1 MCSRWVNGL
10 RTARR
15 LAASSVCRSIYAA
28 LPFFWL
34 QSTVAAVTSC
44 NSSEYISSGFQR
56 SVPSPCVCQSC
67 CCFLVSSCCFHSP
80 VGSQS
85 TPPRARQARRVN
97 SSVRESRWA
106 GRVRIRLRWISQIT
120 VYQTVTVRRW
130 WRWCAAAVML
140 VFRRLWT
147 STGSDVGYEDV
158 LMCWRGWNIAWLI
171 SWLIIFT
178 VLMLF

>member
-106 GRVRIRLRWISQIT
+106 GRVRIRLHWISQIT

-130 WRWCAAAVML
+130 WRVVGALQRSCWFLDDSERRPVQML
-140 VFRRLWT
+140 DMR
-147 STGSDVGYEDV
+147 
-158 LMCWRGWNIAWLI
+158 MCWCVDEAETSRG
-171 SWLIIFT
+171 
-178 VLMLF
+178 

>member
-106 GRVRIRLRWISQIT
+106 GRVRIRLRWIPQIT

-130 WRWCAAAVML
+130 WWRVVGALQRSCWFLDDSERRPVQML
-140 VFRRLWT
+140 DMR
-147 STGSDVGYEDV
+147 
-158 LMCWRGWNIAWLI
+158 MCWCVDEAETSR
-171 SWLIIFT
+171 
-178 VLMLF
+178 V

>member
-106 GRVRIRLRWISQIT
+106 GRVRIRLRWISKIT

-130 WRWCAAAVML
+130 WWRVVGALQRSCWFLDDSERRPVQML
-140 VFRRLWT
+140 DMR
-147 STGSDVGYEDV
+147 
-158 LMCWRGWNIAWLI
+158 MCWCVDEAETSR
-171 SWLIIFT
+171 
-178 VLMLF
+178 V

>member
-106 GRVRIRLRWISQIT
+106 GRVRIRLHWIPQIT
-120 VYQTVTVRRW
+120 VYQTVTVRRRW
-130 WRWCAAAVML
+130 WRVVGALQRSWRRPVQML
-140 VFRRLWT
+140 DMR
-147 STGSDVGYEDV
+147 
-158 LMCWRGWNIAWLI
+158 MCWCVDEAETSRG
-171 SWLIIFT
+171 
-178 VLMLF
+178 

>member
-106 GRVRIRLRWISQIT
+106 GRVRIRLHWISQIT

-130 WRWCAAAVML
+130 WWRVVGALQWSCWFLDDSERRPVQML
-140 VFRRLWT
+140 DMR
-147 STGSDVGYEDV
+147 
-158 LMCWRGWNIAWLI
+158 MCWCVDEAETSRG
-171 SWLIIFT
+171 
-178 VLMLF
+178 

>member
-56 SVPSPCVCQSC
+56 PVPSPCVCQSC

-106 GRVRIRLRWISQIT
+106 GRVWIRLHWISQIT

-130 WRWCAAAVML
+130 WWRVVGALQRSWRRPVQML
-140 VFRRLWT
+140 DMR
-147 STGSDVGYEDV
+147 
-158 LMCWRGWNIAWLI
+158 MCWCVDEAETSR
-171 SWLIIFT
+171 
-178 VLMLF
+178 V

>member
-130 WRWCAAAVML
+130 WWRVVGALQRSCWFLDDSERRPVQML
-140 VFRRLWT
+140 DMR
-147 STGSDVGYEDV
+147 
-158 LMCWRGWNIAWLI
+158 MCWCVDEAETSR
-171 SWLIIFT
+171 
-178 VLMLF
+178 V

>member
-106 GRVRIRLRWISQIT
+106 GRVRIRLHWISQIT
-120 VYQTVTVRRW
+120 VYQTVTVRQWW
-130 WRWCAAAVML
+130 WRVVGALQRSCWFLDDSERRPVQML
-140 VFRRLWT
+140 DMR
-147 STGSDVGYEDV
+147 
-158 LMCWRGWNIAWLI
+158 MCWCVDEAETSRG
-171 SWLIIFT
+171 
-178 VLMLF
+178 

>member
-120 VYQTVTVRRW
+120 VYQTVTVRRRW
-130 WRWCAAAVML
+130 WRVVGALQRSCWFLDDSERRPVQML
-140 VFRRLWT
+140 DMR
-147 STGSDVGYEDV
+147 
-158 LMCWRGWNIAWLI
+158 MCWCVDEAETSRG
-171 SWLIIFT
+171 
-178 VLMLF
+178 

>member
-130 WRWCAAAVML
+130 WWRVVGALQRSWCRPVQML
-140 VFRRLWT
+140 DMR
-147 STGSDVGYEDV
+147 
-158 LMCWRGWNIAWLI
+158 MCWCVDEAETSRG
-171 SWLIIFT
+171 
-178 VLMLF
+178 